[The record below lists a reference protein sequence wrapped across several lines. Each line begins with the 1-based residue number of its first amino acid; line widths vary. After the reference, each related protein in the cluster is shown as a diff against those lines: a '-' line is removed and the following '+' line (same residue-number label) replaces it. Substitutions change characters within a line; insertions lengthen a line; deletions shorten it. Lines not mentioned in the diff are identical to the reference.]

1 MPWRTIA
8 GVAAEAAR
16 KVGAASH
23 VKGNVAIEL
32 LLGEDPMTLAEF
44 AVDQA
49 RRAMNQGHVKPGR
62 LSSTASSFFGAVA
75 SFPESSRER
84 AEDPSFIERF
94 MEWRERLL
102 NWIQARWGQ
111 FRVSVV
117 EHRDEE
123 FWHIHILIVPTM
135 DADRRL
141 LVGLVHPGYAAR
153 GDLERVGHDSALAN
167 AAYKEAMRALLDEY
181 QAEVGAFSGHVRKGD
196 KPRQRLSRKQ
206 VLIDRQ
212 QREREVDLRAQ
223 ERDLIIASDGLQ
235 RREASLEAEID
246 LLNVAASALAGERD
260 SLESQ
265 RCQLEKEVRA
275 FKGSSAAERA
285 QHEADW
291 ARQRSE
297 LAKAS
302 ALVAAASARNS
313 AEHERLVAVRQ
324 SANAADSVRLAAE
337 NQRMRADLAAA
348 QRRLA
353 AYEAKLEAEDLGA
366 PLSGGNERFEEKAMT
381 KQRTRNA
388 EPAAVHCSPSQAAP

>member
-1 MPWRTIA
+1 MTQTGFFRIEGYGLEARWQAGKKTMPWRTIA

-123 FWHIHILIVPTM
+123 FWHIHILIVPPV
-135 DADRRL
+135 DCQNRL

-153 GDLERVGHDSALAN
+153 GDLEREGRSSIVAN
-167 AAYKEAMRALLDEY
+167 AAYNTAMKTFLDEY
-181 QAEVGAFSGHVRKGD
+181 QREVGAPSGHTRQSKAPRKRVT
-196 KPRQRLSRKQ
+196 RQQ

-212 QREREVDLRAQ
+212 QRERTLELREE
-223 ERDLIIASDGLQ
+223 ERALILASDSLQ
-235 RREASLEAEID
+235 KQAASLEVQIAAAAKAEHGF
-246 LLNVAASALAGERD
+246 AAELANLERQRQQLDRERGALRATSTAEHARQEAAWVRKRSRLGEAVE
-260 SLESQ
+260 L
-265 RCQLEKEVRA
+265 VRA
-275 FKGSSAAERA
+275 ESERNAAEH
-285 QHEADW
+285 Q
-291 ARQRSE
+291 
-297 LAKAS
+297 
-302 ALVAAASARNS
+302 
-313 AEHERLVAVRQ
+313 RLVGVRRQ
-324 SANAADSVRLAAE
+324 VMTSDAAQIADENAQLRASLAE
-337 NQRMRADLAAA
+337 A

-353 AYEAKLEAEDLGA
+353 AYEAEREVQDPSA
-366 PLSGGNERFEEKAMT
+366 PRLSGT
-381 KQRTRNA
+381 I
-388 EPAAVHCSPSQAAP
+388 